1 MTTMPSNPA
10 DTVRMATEVAERLRR
25 ARSVAVLTGAGMS
38 AESGIPTFRGGDN
51 SLWRDFDPETL
62 ATPEGFRRDPA
73 LVWAWYHWRTG
84 LVAQAQ
90 PHVGHRAL
98 AQLEA
103 RLPALDVI
111 TQNVDNLHERAG
123 SRRVVHLHGSMF
135 ALRCFACARPHDETT
150 ATSKTTASATD
161 ATFASAN
168 AEPTLRL
175 EPPRCDHCGGRI
187 RPGVVWFGEALPDAP
202 WQQSLRNVR
211 EAELLLVVGTAGV
224 VQPAASLVMEARQA
238 GAFVVEINPAGTEQT
253 RLANLA
259 WRATAADALG
269 AVINSFTD
277 PNHH

>member
-1 MTTMPSNPA
+1 MTGIPT
-10 DTVRMATEVAERLRR
+10 DTVQIAADVSERLHQ

-62 ATPEGFRRDPA
+62 ATPAAFRRDPA
-73 LVWAWYHWRTG
+73 LVWGWYQWRTG
-84 LVAQAQ
+84 LVAQAR
-90 PHVGHRAL
+90 PHAGHRAL

-123 SRRVVHLHGSMF
+123 SRRVVHLHGSLF
-135 ALRCFACARPHDETT
+135 APRCFDCARPHDETT
-150 ATSKTTASATD
+150 ATSATVESATD
-161 ATFASAN
+161 AAFASADPKP
-168 AEPTLRL
+168 ALRL
-175 EPPRCDHCGGRI
+175 EPPHCGHCGGRI
-187 RPGVVWFGEALPDAP
+187 RPGVVWFGEALPTAP

-211 EAELLLVVGTAGV
+211 EADLVLVVGTAGV

-238 GAFVVEINPAGTEQT
+238 GAFVVEINPAGTEQS

-259 WRATAADALG
+259 WRATAADALS
-269 AVINSFTD
+269 AVMQRFSD
-277 PNHH
+277 V